1 MRKLNHIGTSV
12 LQGEFTT
19 STEKAGDPFFTFSHF
34 PLLEHYLSSG
44 VTFEN
49 IDSLHKVLE
58 MHAKQN
64 LDQLVFCSGTKN
76 N

>member
-1 MRKLNHIGTSV
+1 MRKLNHIGISV

-19 STEKAGDPFFTFSHF
+19 ITEKAGDQLFTSHF

-44 VTFEN
+44 VTFEI
-49 IDSLHKVLE
+49 IDSLRKVLE

-64 LDQLVFCSGTKN
+64 LDQIMFCSGPKN